1 MDGQPTVFIVDDD
14 PGVRNSLQTLLSSLQ
29 LGVESFDSAAAFL
42 AGIGP
47 ERGGCVVLDVRM
59 PGTTGVE
66 LQAELAQRG
75 YTLPI
80 IFITAYGNVP
90 TAVQAL
96 RAGAFHFLEK
106 PYRPAELIE
115 TIHRA
120 LALDLEQRQRAQP
133 RAS

>member
-14 PGVRNSLQTLLSSLQ
+14 PGVRNSLRSLLSSLQ
-29 LGVESFDSAAAFL
+29 LPVESFDSADGFL
-42 AGIGP
+42 AAIGP
-47 ERGGCVVLDVRM
+47 ERAGCIVLDVRM
-59 PGTTGVE
+59 PGITGVE
-66 LQAELAQRG
+66 LQAELMRRG
-75 YTLPI
+75 YSLPI

-106 PYRPAELIE
+106 PYLPAELIE

-120 LALDLEQRQRAQP
+120 LALDAEQRTGKQA
-133 RAS
+133 AS